1 LSPRD
6 FIPALSEGQRWESAL
21 RGLFIERGHTV
32 LPVYNV
38 PLDTGK
44 GPQLLTPGRRLAA
57 PDNLVFLRSKG
68 PGGAPIIWAE
78 VKAKDG
84 FAWYRKT
91 GTWQTGFDD
100 YLFEQYIKV
109 ESVTRHPVYVLFVQ
123 RGIRTKDQPL
133 DKHQPTGVFVGKL
146 SALAKTFSHRHG
158 TMVYWPICALTLW
171 ASLEDVER
179 HLPRVAVAA

>member
-1 LSPRD
+1 MSPRD

-32 LPVYNV
+32 LPVYDV

-158 TMVYWPICALTLW
+158 TMVYWPISALTLW

-179 HLPRVAVAA
+179 HLPSALAA